1 MEENETLKEDR
12 NSLAEFFENR
22 DWTSIT
28 NFWYRLMNS
37 ADELPDFISGNDE
50 YGITNLQVL
59 HDLGEDEFA
68 SNDPR
73 FKRQTFAL
81 RLGYHGTSYQGYQ
94 MQKGVEGVRTVEGDV
109 MLALGGRTSVAA
121 GRTDRDVSAVSQIIS
136 FSTYDLITATDII
149 EKMRASEPVLA
160 GRLAVYDAVRVP
172 KRFQA
177 LFSAT
182 WRRYIY
188 LFPLNTGTYLHD
200 VDVDVAFVDRCL
212 RTLEGLVLHYNGF
225 AYREDRGGGE
235 ATRSDECIL
244 YRSRASLVSLQPEMN
259 TNSTANNSGETNSS
273 VRTSKYALCVEL
285 VGSRFLR
292 RMVRI
297 LVATVVRESVRETT
311 VRNEDILLHIC
322 HSGKRDLASLA
333 VSGVGL
339 AIAGV
344 GYALEADNAG
354 NCQGRKHPTVV
365 ATVAVNVGM
374 EMGVGKG
381 EGKDSTKSQD
391 PVQGPSKKDRRV
403 KKKRKSSDE
412 HVHLDIESFKHEL
425 SSYTPDLLYFPQRR
439 FEFSPL
445 CTSSSVSTQGG
456 TINNS
461 DRGQKVVLVNQN
473 IGDVGFTCWDAE
485 VILAH
490 YMHTFLVGRQQQNNS
505 LNILELG
512 AGSAIA
518 AIACLQHND
527 KTVTNTD
534 NIHNDNIR
542 RDDIP
547 LSTTTTTTNNNNNN
561 ICPSSIGSDQ
571 ASMGCV
577 SVAVQE
583 LAHVLPFTLDSL
595 AMNNV
600 RATRSVAAVWGEEC
614 VRLACGGD
622 ELSWDDSSSS
632 SSSSSSNT
640 TGRSSSSGSSDNNKM
655 LYDLVIMADVLY
667 HVEDFQ
673 PLIDTIVSCLNSSGA
688 AIICYEQ
695 RRRDLSPFF
704 KSISSRFSSNNR
716 HEFTV
721 TQEPQPDERE
731 TESSGDATYVNIV
744 PAPPRTTTFFIHELY
759 YKHD

>member
-1 MEENETLKEDR
+1 
-12 NSLAEFFENR
+12 
-22 DWTSIT
+22 
-28 NFWYRLMNS
+28 
-37 ADELPDFISGNDE
+37 
-50 YGITNLQVL
+50 
-59 HDLGEDEFA
+59 
-68 SNDPR
+68 
-73 FKRQTFAL
+73 
-81 RLGYHGTSYQGYQ
+81 

-136 FSTYDLITATDII
+136 FSTYDLITASDIM

-200 VDVDVAFVDRCL
+200 VDVDVAFVDQCL
-212 RTLEGLVLHYNGF
+212 HTLEGLMLHYNGF
-225 AYREDRGGGE
+225 AYREDRGGE
-235 ATRSDECIL
+235 ATRGDECIL
-244 YRSRASLVSLQPEMN
+244 YRARASLVSLQPEMN
-259 TNSTANNSGETNSS
+259 DSGTARSDSSETSNSMRS
-273 VRTSKYALCVEL
+273 SKYALCVEL

-297 LVATVVRESVRETT
+297 LVATVVRESVRETAD
-311 VRNEDILLHIC
+311 RNENILLHIC

-344 GYALEADNAG
+344 GYALDADKGG
-354 NCQGRKHPTVV
+354 NCQGRKHPVIP
-365 ATVAVNVGM
+365 ADVGM
-374 EMGVGKG
+374 ETGVGEEKR
-381 EGKDSTKSQD
+381 KDSTKRQGS
-391 PVQGPSKKDRRV
+391 VQGLSKKDRRV

-412 HVHLDIESFKHEL
+412 HVHLDINSFKHEL

-439 FEFSPL
+439 FEFPPL
-445 CTSSSVSTQGG
+445 CASNVATEGDTIISSDSGP
-456 TINNS
+456 
-461 DRGQKVVLVNQN
+461 KVVLVNQN

-490 YMHTFLVGRQQQNNS
+490 YMHTFLMGRQQQSNP

-518 AIACLQHND
+518 AIACLQHNNNSI
-527 KTVTNTD
+527 TVNNQNDISSTSSSSRNETN
-534 NIHNDNIR
+534 
-542 RDDIP
+542 P
-547 LSTTTTTTNNNNNN
+547 SPSTATTRNNF
-561 ICPSSIGSDQ
+561 CPSSIGSDQ
-571 ASMGCV
+571 VTMGCV

-600 RATRSVAAVWGEEC
+600 RASRSIAAVWGEEC
-614 VRLACGGD
+614 VRLACDGD
-622 ELSWDDSSSS
+622 ELSGDSNNSSSGSSNSSSGSSSS
-632 SSSSSSNT
+632 SSCINSNNANQT
-640 TGRSSSSGSSDNNKM
+640 

-673 PLIDTIVSCLNSSGA
+673 PLIDTIIACLKPSGA

-704 KSISSRFSSNNR
+704 KSISARFLSNNR

-721 TQEPQPDERE
+721 IQEPQPDEKE
-731 TESSGDATYVNIV
+731 TESSGDATYVNAV
-744 PAPPRTTTFFIHELY
+744 SASPRTTTFFIQELY